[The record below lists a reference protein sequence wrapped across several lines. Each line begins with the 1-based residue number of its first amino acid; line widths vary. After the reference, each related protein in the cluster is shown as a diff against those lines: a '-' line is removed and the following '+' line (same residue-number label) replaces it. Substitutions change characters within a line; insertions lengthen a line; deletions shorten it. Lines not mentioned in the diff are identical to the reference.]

1 VIRSDLPVLL
11 ARPPAL
17 IVGRTGEERSFDCRG
32 LLRPR
37 TLALLAT
44 ALVVSMIVAEA
55 QSQGAATRPGILATL
70 WLWTPVVFGGF
81 LFNLLTSVLSM
92 ALGTAAGLLLGL
104 ALISLVRPVSRS
116 AWYVT
121 QFFRNAPWLVL
132 LFYCMLLLPFEV
144 LLFGQT
150 VSLPAWL
157 KASVGLALPV
167 MANVA
172 EIVRGG
178 VQSIPD
184 TQWQAADSLAF
195 TRLQTIR
202 MIILPQ
208 CLKRMTPPWMNLY
221 AILTM
226 ATTLISIVGVQE
238 GLTLT
243 RAALVADGRV
253 ELFVPMYL
261 MLLMFF
267 FLYCYPIAR
276 WTIALERR
284 FNVKA

>member
-11 ARPPAL
+11 VRPPAL
-17 IVGRTGEERSFDCRG
+17 TVGRGGAERAFDCRG
-32 LLRPR
+32 ILRPR

-44 ALVVSMIVAEA
+44 ALVVSLIVAEA
-55 QSQGAATRPGILATL
+55 RSQDVASRPGILATL
-70 WLWTPVVFGGF
+70 WLWAPVVFGGF

-92 ALGTAAGLLLGL
+92 ALGTTAGVLLGL

-116 AWYVT
+116 AWFAT

-144 LLFGQT
+144 SLFGQP
-150 VSLPAWL
+150 VPLPAWL
-157 KASVGLALPV
+157 KAAVGLALPV

-221 AILTM
+221 AVLTM

-238 GLTLT
+238 ALTLT

-253 ELFVPMYL
+253 EMFVPMYL

>member
-1 VIRSDLPVLL
+1 MP
-11 ARPPAL
+11 
-17 IVGRTGEERSFDCRG
+17 
-32 LLRPR
+32 
-37 TLALLAT
+37 
-44 ALVVSMIVAEA
+44 
-55 QSQGAATRPGILATL
+55 
-70 WLWTPVVFGGF
+70 
-81 LFNLLTSVLSM
+81 
-92 ALGTAAGLLLGL
+92 
-104 ALISLVRPVSRS
+104 
-116 AWYVT
+116 
-121 QFFRNAPWLVL
+121 
-132 LFYCMLLLPFEV
+132 
-144 LLFGQT
+144 
-150 VSLPAWL
+150 LPAWL

-208 CLKRMTPPWMNLY
+208 CVKRMTPPWMNLY

-261 MLLMFF
+261 MLLMSFSSTAIRSRAG
-267 FLYCYPIAR
+267 PSRSSAAS
-276 WTIALERR
+276 T
-284 FNVKA
+284 

>member
-17 IVGRTGEERSFDCRG
+17 AVGRSGEERSFDCRG

-37 TLALLAT
+37 TLVLLAT
-44 ALVVSMIVAEA
+44 ALVVSMIAAEA
-55 QSQGAATRPGILATL
+55 QSQGAASRPGILATL

-144 LLFGQT
+144 SLFGQP
-150 VSLPAWL
+150 VPLPAWL
-157 KASVGLALPV
+157 KAAVGLALPV

-221 AILTM
+221 AVLTM

-238 GLTLT
+238 ALTLT

-253 ELFVPMYL
+253 EMFVPMYL

>member
-1 VIRSDLPVLL
+1 VIRSELPVLHT
-11 ARPPAL
+11 RPPAL
-17 IVGRTGEERSFDCRG
+17 AVGRSGEERSFDCRSI
-32 LLRPR
+32 LRPR

-55 QSQGAATRPGILATL
+55 QSQGAASRPGILATL
-70 WLWTPVVFGGF
+70 WLWTPVVLGGF

-238 GLTLT
+238 SLTLT

>member
-1 VIRSDLPVLL
+1 VTQSDLPVLL
-11 ARPPAL
+11 TRAAAL
-17 IVGRTGEERSFDCRG
+17 RIYGGGEERSFDCRG
-32 LLRPR
+32 ILLPR
-37 TLALLAT
+37 NLARLGAALAFS
-44 ALVVSMIVAEA
+44 AIVAEA
-55 QSQGAATRPGILATL
+55 QSQGLATRPGILTTL

-92 ALGTAAGLLLGL
+92 ALGTVVGLLLGL
-104 ALISLVRPVSRS
+104 ALISLARPVSRS

-144 LLFGQT
+144 SLFGQA
-150 VSLPAWL
+150 VPLPAWF
-157 KASVGLALPV
+157 KASLGLALPV

-202 MIILPQ
+202 MVILPQ

-238 GLTLT
+238 GMTLT
-243 RAALVADGRV
+243 RAVLVADGRV

>member
-1 VIRSDLPVLL
+1 VIRPDLPVLL

-17 IVGRTGEERSFDCRG
+17 AVGWSGEERSFDCRG

-55 QSQGAATRPGILATL
+55 QSQGVASRPGILATL

-116 AWYVT
+116 AWFIT

-144 LLFGQT
+144 LLFGQP

>member
-1 VIRSDLPVLL
+1 MMRSDLPVLL
-11 ARPPAL
+11 VRPPAL
-17 IVGRTGEERSFDCRG
+17 AVGRGGAERAFDCRG
-32 LLRPR
+32 IIRPR

-44 ALVVSMIVAEA
+44 ALVVSMIIAEA
-55 QSQGAATRPGILATL
+55 RSQSVASQPGILATL
-70 WLWTPVVFGGF
+70 WLWAPIILGGF

-92 ALGTAAGLLLGL
+92 AMGTAAGLLLGL
-104 ALISLVRPVSRS
+104 ALISLARPVSRT

-144 LLFGQT
+144 SLFGQP
-150 VSLPAWL
+150 VPLPAWL

-221 AILTM
+221 AVLTM

-238 GLTLT
+238 ALTLT
-243 RAALVADGRV
+243 RAALVADGRI

-284 FNVKA
+284 FNVKG

>member
-1 VIRSDLPVLL
+1 
-11 ARPPAL
+11 
-17 IVGRTGEERSFDCRG
+17 
-32 LLRPR
+32 
-37 TLALLAT
+37 
-44 ALVVSMIVAEA
+44 
-55 QSQGAATRPGILATL
+55 
-70 WLWTPVVFGGF
+70 
-81 LFNLLTSVLSM
+81 VLSM
-92 ALGTAAGLLLGL
+92 AMGTAAGLLLGL

-144 LLFGQT
+144 SLFGQP
-150 VSLPAWL
+150 VPLPAWL

-221 AILTM
+221 AVLTM

-238 GLTLT
+238 ALTLT

-284 FNVKA
+284 FNVKG